1 MLDRDAVEKLIR
13 ESVERSKRARRE
25 YHLFG
30 KTLISVKGNIF
41 PNIDFE
47 QIIKEVEDNMEPHLF
62 EEVDYIFIGSFSE
75 NDERALEAHYKD
87 GAIYIT
93 SDLPTN
99 RDYVENIIHET
110 AHAIEGQHGLSIY
123 GDKKVEREFLGK
135 RERLKYRIQAE
146 QTGVPEIP
154 PNIDFLAPEYSED
167 FDLFLYK
174 GIGYEKL
181 NNLTMGLFVSPYAA
195 TSLREY
201 FANGFEEYFLGDRE
215 YLQKASLQL
224 FIKIEEIILGEENE
238 YF

>member
-13 ESVERSKRARRE
+13 ESAERSKRARRE

-30 KTLISVKGNIF
+30 NTMISVKGNIF

-47 QIIKEVEDNMEPHLF
+47 QIVKEIEEHMSSHLF

-93 SDLPTN
+93 SDLSTN
-99 RDYVENIIHET
+99 KDYIENIVHEA

-123 GDKKVEREFLGK
+123 GDKNIEQEFLGK
-135 RERLKYRIQAE
+135 RRRLEARITAE
-146 QTGVPEIP
+146 K
-154 PNIDFLAPEYSED
+154 IDISSLNFEDPEYSQELD
-167 FDLFLYK
+167 SFLYK

-181 NNLTMGLFVSPYAA
+181 NNLTIGLFINAYAT
-195 TSLREY
+195 TSLNEY
-201 FANGFEEYFLGDRE
+201 FASGFEEYFLGDRT
-215 YLQKASLQL
+215 YLHKISPQL
-224 FIKIEEIILGEENE
+224 FKKVEKIVKGDEDG

>member
-13 ESVERSKRARRE
+13 ESAERSKRGRRE

-30 KTLISVKGNIF
+30 NTMISVKGSIF
-41 PNIDFE
+41 PSINFE
-47 QIIKEVEDNMEPHLF
+47 QIVKEIEEHMFSHLF

-75 NDERALEAHYKD
+75 NDERALEAHYED

-99 RDYVENIIHET
+99 RDYIENIVHET

-123 GDKKVEREFLGK
+123 GDKNIEQEFLGK
-135 RERLKYRIQAE
+135 RRRLAARLRAE
-146 QTGVPEIP
+146 GIDIST
-154 PNIDFLAPEYSED
+154 IDFSDPEYSQD
-167 FDLFLYK
+167 LDLFLYK
-174 GIGYEKL
+174 DIGYEKL
-181 NNLTMGLFVSPYAA
+181 TNLTMGLFASPYAA

-215 YLQKASLQL
+215 YLPKVSQQL
-224 FIKIEEIILGEENE
+224 FIKIENIVLGEQNE
-238 YF
+238 HI

>member
-1 MLDRDAVEKLIR
+1 MLDRSAVEKLIR
-13 ESVERSKRARRE
+13 ESAERSKRARRE

-30 KTLISVKGNIF
+30 NTMISVKGNIF

-47 QIIKEVEDNMEPHLF
+47 QIVKEIEEHMSSHLF

-99 RDYVENIIHET
+99 RDYLENIVHET

-123 GDKKVEREFLGK
+123 GDKNIEQEFLGK
-135 RERLKYRIQAE
+135 RRRLAARMTAE
-146 QTGVPEIP
+146 
-154 PNIDFLAPEYSED
+154 NIDISALDFEEPEYSQELD
-167 FDLFLYK
+167 FFLYK
-174 GIGYEKL
+174 NVGYEKL
-181 NNLTMGLFVSPYAA
+181 NNLTVGLFNSAYAA
-195 TSLREY
+195 TSLGEY
-201 FANGFEEYFLGDRE
+201 FSNGFEEYFLGERA
-215 YLQKASLQL
+215 YLHKVSPQL
-224 FIKIEEIILGEENE
+224 FIKIEEIVMGDENG

>member
-13 ESVERSKRARRE
+13 ESAERSRKARRE

-30 KTLISVKGNIF
+30 NTMISVKGNIF

-47 QIIKEVEDNMEPHLF
+47 QIVKEIEEHMSSHLF

-93 SDLPTN
+93 SDLSTN
-99 RDYVENIIHET
+99 KDYIENIVHEA

-123 GDKKVEREFLGK
+123 GDKNIEQEFLGK
-135 RERLKYRIQAE
+135 RRRLEARITAE
-146 QTGVPEIP
+146 K
-154 PNIDFLAPEYSED
+154 IDISSLNFEDPEYSQELD
-167 FDLFLYK
+167 SFLYK

-181 NNLTMGLFVSPYAA
+181 NNLTIGLFINAYAT
-195 TSLREY
+195 TSLNEY
-201 FANGFEEYFLGDRE
+201 FASGFEEYFLGDRA
-215 YLQKASLQL
+215 YLHKISPQL
-224 FIKIEEIILGEENE
+224 FKKVEEIVKGDEDG

>member
-13 ESVERSKRARRE
+13 ESAERSKRARRE

-30 KTLISVKGNIF
+30 NTMISVKGNIF

-47 QIIKEVEDNMEPHLF
+47 QIVKEIEEHMSSHLF

-93 SDLPTN
+93 SDLSTN
-99 RDYVENIIHET
+99 KDYIENIVHEA

-123 GDKKVEREFLGK
+123 GDKNIEQEFLGK
-135 RERLKYRIQAE
+135 RRRLEARMTAE
-146 QTGVPEIP
+146 K
-154 PNIDFLAPEYSED
+154 IDISSLNFEDPEYSQELD
-167 FDLFLYK
+167 SFLYK

-181 NNLTMGLFVSPYAA
+181 NNLTIGLFINAYAT
-195 TSLREY
+195 TSLNEY
-201 FANGFEEYFLGDRE
+201 FASGFEEYFLGDRT
-215 YLQKASLQL
+215 YLHKISPQL
-224 FIKIEEIILGEENE
+224 FKKVEEIVKGDEDG

>member
-13 ESVERSKRARRE
+13 ESAERSKRARRE

-30 KTLISVKGNIF
+30 NTMISVKGNIF

-47 QIIKEVEDNMEPHLF
+47 QIVKEIEEHMSSHLF

-93 SDLPTN
+93 SDLSTN
-99 RDYVENIIHET
+99 KDYIENIVHEA

-123 GDKKVEREFLGK
+123 GDKNIEQEFLGK
-135 RERLKYRIQAE
+135 RRRLEARMTAE
-146 QTGVPEIP
+146 K
-154 PNIDFLAPEYSED
+154 IDISSLNFEDPEYSQELD
-167 FDLFLYK
+167 SFLYK

-181 NNLTMGLFVSPYAA
+181 NNLTIGLFINAYAT
-195 TSLREY
+195 TSLNEY
-201 FANGFEEYFLGDRE
+201 FASGFEEYFLGDRA
-215 YLQKASLQL
+215 YLHKISPQL
-224 FIKIEEIILGEENE
+224 FKKVEEIVKGDEDG